1 MKKKIIS
8 ITLSCAVV
16 LGLSITAFAASGDFA
31 ATLPA
36 HQGDT
41 EVSTIR
47 KETEA
52 KNFSITIDSIGTGT
66 DKVCAWTEGDTTG
79 SNYSSPYNQ
88 VGVESKDI
96 SYTTQPKVGENV
108 VLNLDNPVNI
118 STSVEVVGSWTPN

>member
-1 MKKKIIS
+1 MAYEEKIIS

-66 DKVCAWTEGDTTG
+66 DKVVHGQREIPREATIPALIIRW
-79 SNYSSPYNQ
+79 
-88 VGVESKDI
+88 
-96 SYTTQPKVGENV
+96 
-108 VLNLDNPVNI
+108 VLNQK
-118 STSVEVVGSWTPN
+118 TSPILRSPK